1 MATVD
6 LTLKQLREAIVQL
19 PKSQRQKLLADI
31 ARTPTPDEARE
42 KARRVRSTFRMPARQ
57 RERLATLLAKGNAGT
72 LTTEENRELDALVDQ
87 FEDKTLAMAREI
99 SRLRK
104 TS

>member
-1 MATVD
+1 MATVE
-6 LTLKQLREAIVQL
+6 LTLEQLREAIVQL
-19 PKSQRQKLLADI
+19 PKPQRQKLLADI

-57 RERLATLLAKGNAGT
+57 RERMATLLAKGNEGT
-72 LTTEENRELDALVDQ
+72 LTTNESRELDALVDQ

-99 SRLRK
+99 TRPRRAS
-104 TS
+104 